1 MPRISAGRWPGWATL
16 DICRLFDQERRIPAR
31 KKPDLD
37 GSRLSLSFRHRR
49 FSALPVRNVDEDQ
62 DQVRPEKA
70 MFDRLSD
77 KLGSVLD
84 KIRGRG
90 ALTEADVD
98 TALREVRLALL
109 DADVAL
115 PVVKSFIARVR
126 EQAVGQD
133 VLKSIKPGQMV
144 IKIVH
149 DALVETLGPGD
160 AELNISKRPPA
171 VILMVGLQGS
181 GKTTTTGKLARQLK
195 TRQKKSVMLA
205 SLDVTRPAA
214 REQLR
219 LLGTEAGVDVLPEQ
233 DGDTPLSITK
243 RALNAARLKSSD
255 VLILDTAGR
264 TTIDEALMAEVR
276 EVATQAEPAEV
287 LLVADAMTGQ
297 DAVTTAA
304 AFKEAVGI
312 TGIVLTRADG
322 DARGGAALS
331 MRQVTDCPI
340 KFLGV
345 GEKQDALE
353 EFNPE
358 RMAGRILGMG
368 DVVGLVE
375 KAAETIEAEDAER
388 MAKRMASGQFD
399 MNDFL
404 SQLRQLRKMGGMG
417 GLMGML
423 PGIGKLK
430 KQIEAAGIDDKHF
443 NRQEAIILSM
453 TRRERVQVALLNA
466 SRRKRI
472 AEGSGTSVQDVNK
485 LVKQYQDMARM
496 MKRLGKMGGGDPA
509 ALASMLGGGD
519 TPSAGMPG
527 MGSGMGSGMGGL
539 PGLGGKGFPGGLPGG
554 LPGGFPGLGMPKGGK
569 KRKR

>member
-1 MPRISAGRWPGWATL
+1 
-16 DICRLFDQERRIPAR
+16 
-31 KKPDLD
+31 
-37 GSRLSLSFRHRR
+37 
-49 FSALPVRNVDEDQ
+49 
-62 DQVRPEKA
+62 